1 VITSEFDVEFTRDG
15 TVHDEQQVTALLE
28 GLDGATDL
36 LVLAHGWNNDL
47 ADATALYDELVG
59 NLASQLAAA
68 GEHGPQLAVMRV
80 FWPSKKFTDEDLIP
94 GGGAASATSENE
106 AALRQSLEAL
116 KRDPDRLGGT
126 GVNPLRAANIDKA
139 IALVGDLEESEAA
152 RREFVLRIRA
162 VLNPDDAHE
171 EDASVEFFQL
181 EPEELF
187 ERFSEEVPMELE
199 VDAGGAA
206 SVDEGGA
213 AFLGDFLSGIGAA
226 ARRISNYAT
235 YYQMKSRAGTVGKVG
250 VAPTIARVRAA
261 RPNLAVHL
269 VGHSFG
275 ARVVIAAAAAL
286 PPGGGS
292 APVTVTLLQ
301 AAFSHNGIAQGFD
314 DKKKKNGAFRTILQD
329 QRVSGPIV
337 ITHTKN
343 DRAVGVAYP
352 LASRIAGDQSA
363 ALGDANDPYGGMGR
377 NGAQHTPELSADEA
391 ELRDASGQAYAF
403 GRGKVYNLNA
413 DGHIADHGDVRNVHV
428 ARAILGVV
436 MSR

>member
-1 VITSEFDVEFTRDG
+1 MITSEFDVEFTKDG
-15 TVHDEQQVTALLE
+15 TVHDERQVTALLA

-59 NLASQLAAA
+59 NLTSLLAAA
-68 GEHGPQLAVMRV
+68 GDQGPRLAIMRA
-80 FWPSKKFTDEDLIP
+80 FWPSKKFADEDLIP

-106 AALRQSLEAL
+106 AALRQSLESL

-139 IALVGDLEESEAA
+139 IALIDDLEESETA
-152 RREFVLRIRA
+152 RREFVLRLRA

-171 EDASVEFFQL
+171 EDASVEFFEL

-187 ERFSEEVPMELE
+187 ERFSEEVPMALE

-235 YYQMKSRAGTVGKVG
+235 YYQMKSRAGTVGTVG
-250 VAPTIARVRAA
+250 MAATVARVRAA
-261 RPNLAVHL
+261 RPDLAVHL

-286 PPGGGS
+286 PPGGGG

-329 QRVSGPIV
+329 QRASGPIV

-377 NGAQHTPELSADEA
+377 NGAQHTPEVSADES
-391 ELRDASGQAYAF
+391 ELRDSTGTAYAF
-403 GRGKVYNLNA
+403 GRGKVYNLRA
-413 DGHIADHGDVRNVHV
+413 DAHIADHGDVRNIHV
-428 ARAILGVV
+428 ARAILGAV

>member
-1 VITSEFDVEFTRDG
+1 MITSEFDVEFTKDG
-15 TVHDEQQVTALLE
+15 TVHDEQQVTALLA
-28 GLDGATDL
+28 GLNGATDL
-36 LVLAHGWNNDL
+36 LVLAHGWNNDM

-59 NLASQLAAA
+59 NLSSLLAAA
-68 GEHGPQLAVMRV
+68 GGQGPQVAVMRA
-80 FWPSKKFTDEDLIP
+80 FWPSKKFADEDLIP

-116 KRDPDRLGGT
+116 KRDPDRLGGK

-139 IALVGDLEESEAA
+139 IALVDDLEESAAA

-171 EDASVEFFQL
+171 EDASVEFFEL

-187 ERFSEEVPMELE
+187 DRFSEEVPMELE
-199 VDAGGAA
+199 VGAGGVA

-235 YYQMKSRAGTVGKVG
+235 YYQMKSRAGTVGKIG
-250 VAPTIARVRAA
+250 VAATVARIRAA
-261 RPNLAVHL
+261 RPDLAVHL

-275 ARVVIAAAAAL
+275 GRVVIAAAAAL
-286 PPGGGS
+286 PPGGGG

-329 QRVSGPIV
+329 QRASGPIV

-377 NGAQHTPELSADEA
+377 NGAQHTPEVSADEA
-391 ELRDASGQAYAF
+391 ELRDAKAQGYTF
-403 GRGKVYNLNA
+403 VRGKVYNLKA
-413 DGHIADHGDVRNVHV
+413 DAHIADHGDVRNIHV

-436 MSR
+436 TSK